1 MPVVIDI
8 VDMKLLE
15 DFAEDM
21 AKLLKPGDVLGLVGE
36 IGAGKTTFT
45 QVLFRSLGVE
55 EKVSS
60 PTFNIV
66 LLYNSPKF
74 RLYHADLY
82 RIDYEEELDNIGF
95 GEMLCDEGVVIVE
108 WADKMEAYLKDYAR
122 TYMELEFKVSSETR
136 TVSFDGEMSLRYNA
150 MKGGLPW

>member
-1 MPVVIDI
+1 MAVVIDI
-8 VDMKLLE
+8 SQMDGLA
-15 DFAEDM
+15 DFAKDI
-21 AKLLKPGDVLGLVGE
+21 AKLLKSGDVLGLVGD

-45 QVLFRSLGVE
+45 QSLFKQLGVE

-66 LLYNSPKF
+66 LVYKSPKF

-95 GEMLCDEGVVIVE
+95 GEMLCDEGLVVVE

-122 TYMELEFKVSSETR
+122 NYMELKFSVNSESR
-136 TVSFDGEMSLRYNA
+136 TVSFEGELAARYNK
-150 MKGGLPW
+150 MKGGPPW